1 MYTQQELDQILAQRK
16 KRWLL
21 LAIPEVILVACL
33 VYSLVIRVEWL
44 TTLISCIA
52 GGLLIFIYDLALKPL
67 SCYVRHLQGV
77 LQGRTRTLEGIFK
90 RVDMQP
96 SMVDGVAYRGMIVS
110 AGDPADEEDD
120 RLFYFDMEK
129 PFRRMTMIDAIKEYA
144 GVDFSTVT
152 SDEEAK
158 ALADQHHVEYEA
170 RHKRGDIINL
180 FFEEFCEEHMIQP
193 TFVMDHPIEISP
205 LTKKKPDQPELVE
218 RFELFIYGREM
229 CNAYSELNDPI
240 DQRERFA
247 AQEEAFAAG
256 DEEACDVDED
266 FLTALEYGLP
276 PTGGLGIG
284 IDRCVML
291 LTNSDTIREVILFP
305 TMKPLD

>member
-52 GGLLIFIYDLALKPL
+52 GGLLIFVYDLALKPL

-90 RVDMQP
+90 HVDMQP

-129 PFRRMTMIDAIKEYA
+129 PFPAI
-144 GVDFSTVT
+144 T
-152 SDEEAK
+152 
-158 ALADQHHVEYEA
+158 
-170 RHKRGDIINL
+170 
-180 FFEEFCEEHMIQP
+180 
-193 TFVMDHPIEISP
+193 
-205 LTKKKPDQPELVE
+205 
-218 RFELFIYGREM
+218 
-229 CNAYSELNDPI
+229 
-240 DQRERFA
+240 
-247 AQEEAFAAG
+247 AG
-256 DEEACDVDED
+256 DRLRVTYHARAV
-266 FLTALEYGLP
+266 AQLEKL
-276 PTGGLGIG
+276 
-284 IDRCVML
+284 
-291 LTNSDTIREVILFP
+291 
-305 TMKPLD
+305 